1 MEALGVVVGSVV
13 NALLLTVAARRLLGV
28 PVGWP
33 RTFLLSLVANAAAAP
48 LLSWTL
54 LEIGIDWRSSTL
66 DSQQQ
71 SVVVLVSVLFVAWV
85 VAVEVGVLVILEA
98 LLPTGSVPG
107 PVELVRT
114 APARVRRARRYA
126 QIVRIAA
133 RHGLG
138 RYLTPRPPDHEPG
151 VATARALRE
160 ALTAGGVTF
169 VKLGQM
175 LSTRSDLL
183 GPSYVAELSRLQS
196 DVRPEPWETVRRTL
210 VEELGRDPDEVFVEV
225 DPVPLAAASVGQVH
239 RARLA
244 SGEDVVV
251 KVQRTDARAQV
262 TADLDIVER
271 LAAWLQRTTPWARTL
286 GVRDLAAGFAQ
297 SLDEELDYR
306 VEAANVAAVRAGLPA
321 DSPVRVPRVHE
332 HLTTE
337 RVLVM
342 ERMPGRPLSEPAALE
357 GTGAEE
363 RAELAE
369 ELLGSVLHQVLVT
382 GVFHADLH
390 AGNVLLDGRPARASA
405 CSTSAP
411 SAVSTAAPAP
421 TWRCCSWPWTARTRW
436 RPARP

>member
-1 MEALGVVVGSVV
+1 MVVM
-13 NALLLTVAARRLLGV
+13 
-28 PVGWP
+28 
-33 RTFLLSLVANAAAAP
+33 
-48 LLSWTL
+48 
-54 LEIGIDWRSSTL
+54 
-66 DSQQQ
+66 
-71 SVVVLVSVLFVAWV
+71 VSVLFVAWV

-196 DVRPEPWETVRRTL
+196 DVAPEPWETVRRTL
-210 VEELGRDPDEVFVEV
+210 VEELGRDPDEVFDEV

-271 LAAWLQRTTPWARTL
+271 LAAWLQRTTPWARAL

-306 VEAANVAAVRAGLPA
+306 VEAANVPPCGPA
-321 DSPVRVPRVHE
+321 CRPTPRC
-332 HLTTE
+332 
-337 RVLVM
+337 
-342 ERMPGRPLSEPAALE
+342 GC
-357 GTGAEE
+357 
-363 RAELAE
+363 
-369 ELLGSVLHQVLVT
+369 
-382 GVFHADLH
+382 
-390 AGNVLLDGRPARASA
+390 RAST
-405 CSTSAP
+405 STSPP
-411 SAVSTAAPAP
+411 SAC
-421 TWRCCSWPWTARTRW
+421 W
-436 RPARP
+436 